1 MENSKEIRIIKFR
14 VWDATAKPP
23 QMYIDPYFSFPDHLT
38 LSEAMKEIEK
48 ELGWVRMQFT
58 GLTDKKGKD
67 IYHGDIIDTPQ
78 RGIEVVEIDQEYDM
92 IGYHECWE
100 RSGIIL
106 GNIHEHP
113 ELLEQQ
119 P

>member
-1 MENSKEIRIIKFR
+1 MQRELKFR
-14 VWDATAKPP
+14 AYSLKSHKIIYGYPVILKGKLDCFVEDITGSHWG
-23 QMYIDPYFSFPDHLT
+23 
-38 LSEAMKEIEK
+38 IESWEVK
-48 ELGWVRMQFT
+48 VMQFT
-58 GLTDKKGKD
+58 GLTDKNGKD